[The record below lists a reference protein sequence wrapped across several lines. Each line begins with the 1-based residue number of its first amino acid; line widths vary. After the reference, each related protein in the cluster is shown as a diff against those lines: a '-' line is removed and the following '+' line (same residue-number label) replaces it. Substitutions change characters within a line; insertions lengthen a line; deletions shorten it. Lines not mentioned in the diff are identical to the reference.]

1 MSPAARSAETHADAS
16 SLAARCLAG
25 GCVTT
30 RSRYML
36 VQYVT
41 FVRIPLAAT
50 AGVLLH
56 RAAPGDLLALVVV
69 ALLGV
74 CELTDIFDGL
84 LARRLGAESRFGAL
98 FDPYCDSMSRLIIFF
113 GLASRGL
120 CPWWLFL
127 LMSLRDVSVAYIR
140 IMYILSGKRPGA
152 RLSGKAKAWAQGLG
166 AIALAALWAF
176 GAMPLNDFRL
186 GRHWLPTTIVAL
198 IAAITLWSLLDYFG
212 AAQVPPAPQKDSP
225 GS

>member
-1 MSPAARSAETHADAS
+1 MTA
-16 SLAARCLAG
+16 
-25 GCVTT
+25 
-30 RSRYML
+30 RSRYIL

-56 RAAPGDLLALVVV
+56 RAAPRDATALAVV

-84 LARRLGAESRFGAL
+84 LARRLGAESRFGSL

-113 GLASRGL
+113 GLASKGL

-127 LMSLRDVSVAYIR
+127 LMALRDVSVAYIR
-140 IMYILSGKRPGA
+140 ITYILSGKRASA

-166 AIALAALWAF
+166 AILLAALWAF
-176 GAMPLNDFRL
+176 GAIRLEDFQL
-186 GRHWLPTTIVAL
+186 GGHWAPTTIAAL

-212 AAQVPPAPQKDSP
+212 AAQVPSAPQKDSP
-225 GS
+225 DP

>member
-1 MSPAARSAETHADAS
+1 
-16 SLAARCLAG
+16 
-25 GCVTT
+25 
-30 RSRYML
+30 ML
-36 VQYVT
+36 VQNVT

-50 AGVLLH
+50 AGVLFH
-56 RAAPGDLLALVVV
+56 RAAPRDAMAVAVV
-69 ALLGV
+69 ALLGL

-84 LARRLGAESRFGAL
+84 LARRLGAESRFGSL

-127 LMSLRDVSVAYIR
+127 LMALRDVSVAYIR
-140 IMYILSGKRPGA
+140 IMYILSGKRAAA

-166 AIALAALWAF
+166 AILLAALWAF
-176 GAMPLNDFRL
+176 AVIPLEDFRF
-186 GRHWLPTTIVAL
+186 GRTWPPTAIVVL

-212 AAQVPPAPQKDSP
+212 AAQRRSDGAGPPQSP
-225 GS
+225 PSSPAGTA